1 MINVFIEIL
10 IEFNHIQ
17 FSSNLFQLNSFHN
30 FVELNS
36 IKL

>member
-1 MINVFIEIL
+1 MVNVFIEIL

-17 FSSNLFQLNSFHN
+17 FNLNLFQLNYFHN